1 MEKKIYVCK
10 GGTARLNINVNG
22 NNMQC
27 HLSSRTGC
35 RVLVEFESGKLH
47 VEVSG
52 LPCRRVSTTL
62 RTSHHPVGDRC
73 SRTDVPNPSCSEC
86 PQTLL
91 NPYSG
96 AAALLRHSLDNRE

>member
-1 MEKKIYVCK
+1 MEKKIYVRKK
-10 GGTARLNINVNG
+10 GKAHLNINVNG

-35 RVLVEFESGKLH
+35 RALVEFESGKLH

-52 LPCRRVSTTL
+52 LPYRRVSTTL
-62 RTSHHPVGDRC
+62 HTSHRPVSDRC
-73 SRTDVPNPSCSEC
+73 SRTDVPNPSCSER
-86 PQTLL
+86 PQKLL

-96 AAALLRHSLDNRE
+96 AAALLRHNLDNRE